1 MNLQQPL
8 KANQLKKIVKLKE
21 TVMENLDLKR
31 GLLQQDRRE
40 GEQNKKEMDKM
51 IDTSENGDIDR
62 KDGLLMR
69 NVLFL
74 FDYVY
79 QIIFLLL

>member
-74 FDYVY
+74 FDYVC

>member
-8 KANQLKKIVKLKE
+8 KANHFKKIVKLKE